1 VGSCSNVLSCWIM
14 SDAVPRGLDAGRA
27 YLVAGA
33 PKWDDW
39 TPGSLLGWGRRG
51 DRRIGS
57 KILPAS
63 I

>member
-1 VGSCSNVLSCWIM
+1 M
-14 SDAVPRGLDAGRA
+14 SDAVPRGLDAGHA

-63 I
+63 V